1 MILANKYKLIEKLS
15 EGSFGTVYKAT
26 NIRTGELVAVKI
38 EYNSLNIDT
47 KSLKNEAKI
56 YQYLLKEPGFP
67 KLKWFGKE
75 VLPTKK
81 ELYSTN
87 KEVLPTKKELC
98 STKKELCSTNKELCS
113 TNKELKEQEGK
124 EELTYIVI
132 DLLVCSLTTLVKRKG
147 SLSLKLI
154 LQIGI
159 QMIKR
164 VETLHSK
171 YLLHRDIKPDNFM
184 LDKNKI
190 LCLIDFGLCKR
201 YDHNGKHIEEKH
213 ITSMIGSANFVS
225 LNVHKGIEPSR
236 RDDIVSC
243 IYIILYLFLGG
254 DLPWLLE
261 KDMKRMVQIK
271 EQLTNTN
278 ANTSVNTSVPQ
289 FIKNSLTS
297 VYKLAFN
304 AEPDYKE
311 LINILEMELKC
322 FT

>member
-1 MILANKYKLIEKLS
+1 MILANKYKLLEKLS

-38 EYNSLNIDT
+38 EYNSLNIDA

-67 KLKWFGKE
+67 RLKWFAKE
-75 VLPTKK
+75 VFPTKK
-81 ELYSTN
+81 ETN
-87 KEVLPTKKELC
+87 EET
-98 STKKELCSTNKELCS
+98 
-113 TNKELKEQEGK
+113 
-124 EELTYIVI
+124 ELTYLVI

-147 SLSLKLI
+147 PLSLKLI

-201 YDHNGKHIEEKH
+201 YDHNGKHIEEKQ
-213 ITSMIGSANFVS
+213 ITSIIGSANFVS

-236 RDDIVSC
+236 RDDIISC
-243 IYIILYLFLGG
+243 IYIMLYLFLEG

-278 ANTSVNTSVPQ
+278 VPQ

-297 VYKLAFN
+297 VYKVEFN

-311 LINILEMELKC
+311 LINLLEMEIRI
-322 FT
+322 

>member
-1 MILANKYKLIEKLS
+1 MILANKYKLLEKLS

-26 NIRTGELVAVKI
+26 NVRTCELVAVKI
-38 EYNSLNIDT
+38 EYNSLNIDA

-75 VLPTKK
+75 
-81 ELYSTN
+81 
-87 KEVLPTKKELC
+87 LC
-98 STKKELCSTNKELCS
+98 STQKETN
-113 TNKELKEQEGK
+113 
-124 EELTYIVI
+124 EEEEITYLVI

-147 SLSLKLI
+147 PLSLKLI

-164 VETLHSK
+164 VETLHGK

-184 LDKNKI
+184 LDKNKT

-201 YDHNGKHIEEKH
+201 YDHNGRHIEEKQ

-236 RDDIVSC
+236 RDDVISC
-243 IYIILYLFLGG
+243 IYVILYLFLGG
-254 DLPWLLE
+254 DLPWFLE

-271 EQLTNTN
+271 EQLTNVN
-278 ANTSVNTSVPQ
+278 ANISVNTIMNTSVPQ
-289 FIKNSLTS
+289 FIKHILTI

-311 LINILEMELKC
+311 LINILETELRN
-322 FT
+322 

>member
-1 MILANKYKLIEKLS
+1 MILANKYKLLEKLS

-26 NIRTGELVAVKI
+26 NVRTSELVAVKI
-38 EYNSLNIDT
+38 EYNSLNIDA

-67 KLKWFGKE
+67 RLKWFAKE
-75 VLPTKK
+75 VFPTKK
-81 ELYSTN
+81 ETN
-87 KEVLPTKKELC
+87 D
-98 STKKELCSTNKELCS
+98 N
-113 TNKELKEQEGK
+113 
-124 EELTYIVI
+124 EEEITYLVI

-147 SLSLKLI
+147 PLSLKLI

-201 YDHNGKHIEEKH
+201 YDHNGKHIEEKQ

-236 RDDIVSC
+236 RDDVVSC
-243 IYIILYLFLGG
+243 IYIMLYLFLGG

-261 KDMKRMVQIK
+261 KDMKRMVQLK

-278 ANTSVNTSVPQ
+278 VPQ
-289 FIKNSLTS
+289 FIKNSLTI
-297 VYKLAFN
+297 VYKLEFN

-311 LINILEMELKC
+311 LINIFEMEIRI
-322 FT
+322 